1 MSDLKL
7 RLANAVKDA
16 MRAKASERLST
27 LRFLQAAIKQREVDE
42 RKELSDAEVVA
53 IIEKQVKQ
61 RRESIA
67 AFEQAGRTETAA
79 QETAEMAVLK
89 EFLPQAASED
99 DIAAAIDAA
108 LAEVQAQGVTGA
120 PAMGKVMAILKQ
132 ALAGRADV
140 CAFRSG
146 QSKAQLTREG
156 DYAFTFSTLNAAEAL
171 AINFP
176 LVSRISPSQKA
187 IEAPRLIQRASM
199 VRSVIAGSMQLV
211 CISIVAIPIPS
222 GSFARPAALSVKS
235 RILMRAP
242 P

>member
-27 LRFLQAAIKQREVDE
+27 LRFLQAAIKQREIDE

-61 RRESIA
+61 RKESIA

-89 EFLPQAASED
+89 EFLPRAASEA

-132 ALAGRADV
+132 ALAGRADM
-140 CAFRSG
+140 S
-146 QSKAQLTREG
+146 
-156 DYAFTFSTLNAAEAL
+156 
-171 AINFP
+171 
-176 LVSRISPSQKA
+176 
-187 IEAPRLIQRASM
+187 
-199 VRSVIAGSMQLV
+199 
-211 CISIVAIPIPS
+211 
-222 GSFARPAALSVKS
+222 ALSAQVKAKLS
-235 RILMRAP
+235 
-242 P
+242 

>member
-7 RLANAVKDA
+7 RLANSVKDA

-61 RRESIA
+61 RKESIA

-89 EFLPQAASED
+89 EFLPQAASEAD
-99 DIAAAIDAA
+99 VAAAIDAA

-132 ALAGRADV
+132 ALAGRADM
-140 CAFRSG
+140 S
-146 QSKAQLTREG
+146 
-156 DYAFTFSTLNAAEAL
+156 
-171 AINFP
+171 
-176 LVSRISPSQKA
+176 
-187 IEAPRLIQRASM
+187 
-199 VRSVIAGSMQLV
+199 
-211 CISIVAIPIPS
+211 
-222 GSFARPAALSVKS
+222 ALSALVKAK
-235 RILMRAP
+235 LG
-242 P
+242 